1 MIDNGIQ
8 VRCIQG
14 LDLDGLKVMNYDGA
28 KLDPQYEHPKFK
40 GFFPSAQ
47 IENGKIYK
55 GACHCGAATMAMK
68 VQGSLVG
75 TSADNVYIQECNCS
89 ICIRVRLPLPIFI

>member
-1 MIDNGIQ
+1 
-8 VRCIQG
+8 
-14 LDLDGLKVMNYDGA
+14 MNYDGA